1 MDLVE
6 KIFGGDYPAE
16 RLTLYQTIARAVLI
30 YIIGLF
36 VIRVGKGR
44 LVGRV
49 TGIDI
54 LVGVVLGSL
63 LSRGIT
69 GHASLSGTTA
79 ASLGIILAHWVITGI
94 GARWHRFGDLTKGH
108 AVQIVE
114 EGNLRSDRM
123 KQCHISL
130 HDLSQAARLQGVSE
144 LAEIRHAFKERNGDI
159 SIIKYE
165 QTSCGDRPRA
175 SQKS

>member
-16 RLTLYQTIARAVLI
+16 RLTLYQIVARAVLI
-30 YIIGLF
+30 YIVGLF
-36 VIRVGKGR
+36 VIRIGKGR

-54 LVGVVLGSL
+54 LVGMILGSL

-69 GHASLSGTTA
+69 GHASLTGTTA
-79 ASLGIILAHWVITGI
+79 ASLGIILAHWVITWI

-108 AVQIVE
+108 AVQIVG
-114 EGNLRSDRM
+114 EGKVLLNRM
-123 KQCHISL
+123 KECHISL
-130 HDLSQAARLQGVSE
+130 HDLSEAARLQGVSE
-144 LAEIRHAFKERNGDI
+144 LSEIRHAFKERNGDI
-159 SIIKYE
+159 SIIKYV
-165 QTSCGDRPRA
+165 QNS
-175 SQKS
+175 